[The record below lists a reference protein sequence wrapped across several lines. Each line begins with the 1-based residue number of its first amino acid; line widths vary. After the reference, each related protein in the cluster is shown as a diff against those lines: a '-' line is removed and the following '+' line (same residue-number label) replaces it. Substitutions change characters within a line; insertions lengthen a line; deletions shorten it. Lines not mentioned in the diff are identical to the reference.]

1 MLPPPLRCFLWCSGF
16 LLIGGNILELEA
28 VKTITEIP
36 VDIYNTLLAASLVLL
51 LGSFLTKKVAIFNRL
66 TLPPPVVGGLLA
78 AIAMLC
84 MRSWGDVQINFD
96 SSLTTPLMLMFFAS
110 IGLNAN
116 IKQLMKGGK
125 MIAVFLVGVVGL
137 LVIQNSVGVGLATAL
152 GENPLLGLL
161 AGSVT
166 LSGGHGTGAA
176 WAGTFYKEYGFDK
189 DLAMGIAMACATF
202 GLVLGGLIGG
212 PIAKFLINREPN
224 KIETDPTQSAESLS
238 AFDRP
243 TVRRAITAS
252 SMIETIAMLAI
263 CLSAG
268 TALEAALKNTSFALP
283 TFVCVLFVGVIINNV
298 VNFVPN
304 YEIFERAVSIAGNV
318 CLSLFLAM
326 ALMSLKLWDLATLA
340 IPMLVILTVQTII
353 MALYAVFVTY
363 RLMGRD
369 YNAAVL
375 AAGHCGFGM
384 GATPTA
390 IANMQVVTERYG
402 PAPVAFIVVPMV
414 GAFFIDL
421 VNVIVIQGFLKLPM
435 FTELLTAVPTP

>member
-1 MLPPPLRCFLWCSGF
+1 MLSEHGVVAFYY
-16 LLIGGNILELEA
+16 IGGQILEA

-36 VDIYNTLLAASLVLL
+36 VDIYNTLLAASLVLM
-51 LGSFLTKKVAIFNRL
+51 LGSFLTKKIAIFNRL

-78 AIAMLC
+78 AVVLLGV
-84 MRSWGDVQINFD
+84 RSYGNVQVNFD
-96 SSLTTPLMLMFFAS
+96 GSLTTPLMLMFFAS

-116 IKQLMKGGK
+116 IKQLMQGGK
-125 MIAVFLVGVVGL
+125 MIAIFLIGVVGL
-137 LVIQNSVGVGLATAL
+137 LIIQNGVGVGLATAL

-161 AGSVT
+161 AGSIT

-176 WAGTFYKEYGFDK
+176 WGAVFSEKYGFTT
-189 DLAMGIAMACATF
+189 ATEIAMACATF

-224 KIETDPTQSAESLS
+224 KVEIDPTQSAESLS

-243 TVRRAITAS
+243 TVRRAITAT
-252 SMIETIAMLAI
+252 SMLETIAMLAI
-263 CLSAG
+263 CLSVGTMIAG
-268 TALEAALKNTSFALP
+268 MLKGSAVELP
-283 TFVCVLFVGVIINNV
+283 TFVCVLFVGVIINNL
-298 VNFVPN
+298 VNFIPN

-340 IPMLVILTVQTII
+340 IPMLVILTIQAII
-353 MALYAVFVTY
+353 MGLYAIFVTY
-363 RLMGRD
+363 RLMGKD
-369 YNAAVL
+369 YTAAVL
-375 AAGHCGFGM
+375 AAGHCGFGL

-390 IANMQVVTERYG
+390 VANMQVVTEKYG

-435 FTELLTAVPTP
+435 FTSMLTAVPTP

>member
-1 MLPPPLRCFLWCSGF
+1 MAFYY
-16 LLIGGNILELEA
+16 IGGHILEA

-36 VDIYNTLLAASLVLL
+36 VDIYNTLLVASLVLM
-51 LGSFLTKKVAIFNRL
+51 LGSFLTKKIAIFNRL

-78 AIAMLC
+78 AVVLLGA
-84 MRSWGDVQINFD
+84 RSYGNVQVNFD

-116 IKQLMKGGK
+116 IKQLLTGGK
-125 MIAVFLVGVVGL
+125 MIAIFLVGVVGL
-137 LVIQNSVGVGLATAL
+137 LIIQNGVGVGLATAL

-176 WAGTFYKEYGFDK
+176 WGAVFAEKYGFK
-189 DLAMGIAMACATF
+189 SATEIAMACATF

-212 PIAKFLINREPN
+212 PIAKFLINREPS
-224 KIETDPTQSAESLS
+224 KVETDPTQSAESLS

-243 TVRRAITAS
+243 TVRRAITAT
-252 SMIETIAMLAI
+252 SMLETIAMLAI

-268 TALEAALKNTSFALP
+268 TTIAGMLKGSAVELP
-283 TFVCVLFVGVIINNV
+283 TFVCVLFVGVIINNLV
-298 VNFVPN
+298 TSVLN

-340 IPMLVILTVQTII
+340 IPMLVILTIQAII
-353 MALYAVFVTY
+353 MGSYAIFVTY
-363 RLMGRD
+363 RLMGKD
-369 YNAAVL
+369 YTAAVL
-375 AAGHCGFGM
+375 SAGHCGFGL

-390 IANMQVVTERYG
+390 VANMQVVTEKYG

-421 VNVIVIQGFLKLPM
+421 VNVIVIQGFLKLPI
-435 FTELLTAVPTP
+435 FTSMLTSLPTP

>member
-1 MLPPPLRCFLWCSGF
+1 M
-16 LLIGGNILELEA
+16 EA

-36 VDIYNTLLAASLVLL
+36 VDIYNTLLAASLVLM
-51 LGSFLTKKVAIFNRL
+51 LGSFLTKKIAIFNRL

-78 AIAMLC
+78 AIVLLGV
-84 MRSWGDVQINFD
+84 RSYGDVQINFD
-96 SSLTTPLMLMFFAS
+96 GSLTTPLMLMFFAS

-116 IKQLMKGGK
+116 IKQLMQGGK
-125 MIAVFLVGVVGL
+125 MIAIFLIGVVGL
-137 LVIQNSVGVGLATAL
+137 LIIQNGVGVGLATAL
-152 GENPLLGLL
+152 GQNPLLGLL
-161 AGSVT
+161 AGSIT
-166 LSGGHGTGAA
+166 LSGGHGTGLAWGEIFADPLKYNFAA
-176 WAGTFYKEYGFDK
+176 AP
-189 DLAMGIAMACATF
+189 GIAAAAATF

-224 KIETDPTQSAESLS
+224 QVTTDPTASADSLS

-243 TVRRAITAS
+243 TVRRAITAT
-252 SMIETIAMLAI
+252 SMLETIAMLAI
-263 CLSAG
+263 CLSVGAAIS
-268 TALEAALKNTSFALP
+268 TALKGSAVELP
-283 TFVCVLFVGVIINNV
+283 TFVCVLFVGVVINNV

-318 CLSLFLAM
+318 SLSLFLAM

-340 IPMLVILTVQTII
+340 VPMLVILTTQAII
-353 MALYAVFVTY
+353 MGLYAIFVTY

-375 AAGHCGFGM
+375 AAGHCGFGL

-390 IANMQVVTERYG
+390 VANMQVVTEKYG

-435 FTELLTAVPTP
+435 FTELLTVVPTP